1 MPITE
6 YKTIKGVPYTV
17 DYFKLDYWPELE
29 KNPKFDVS
37 AIRKNVTK
45 IDDYINSKI
54 VNDGLKNNKFSYE
67 NIISNLKNVV
77 GAKET
82 EIPENIIKRI
92 SAYLDILEKQEELDK
107 KREKLLYGKFSNGKN
122 AARVA

>member
-1 MPITE
+1 VPITE
-6 YKTIKGVPYTV
+6 YKTIKGVPYTA

-37 AIRKNVTK
+37 SIHKNVTK
-45 IDDYINSKI
+45 IDNYINSKI

-92 SAYLDILEKQEELDK
+92 SSYLDILGKQEDLDK

-122 AARVA
+122 ATRVA